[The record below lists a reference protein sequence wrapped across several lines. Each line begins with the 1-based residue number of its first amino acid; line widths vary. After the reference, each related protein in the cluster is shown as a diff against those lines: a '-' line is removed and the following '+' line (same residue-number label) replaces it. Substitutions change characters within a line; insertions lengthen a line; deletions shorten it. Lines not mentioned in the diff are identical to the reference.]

1 MSSHNVMDNDEWVRT
16 MLWIM
21 MNEFSQWIW
30 WMSSHNVMDNDEWV
44 LTMLWIMMNEFSQCY
59 G

>member
-1 MSSHNVMDNDEWVRT
+1 MSSHNVMDNDEWVFT
-16 MLWIM
+16 CY
-21 MNEFSQWIW
+21 
-30 WMSSHNVMDNDEWV
+30 VMDNDEWV